1 LKALNNE
8 IQKNF
13 VEPLKRIKKYA
24 QKAGIDVPDVRSE
37 VRTGDT
43 TQNKCAEMARRPL
56 HILITTPESLYII
69 LSTTKFREAFRRLKY
84 VDVNSENLN
93 YPEAGIIP
101 SKYISRYVGKI
112 SLNNKRQIQSN
123 GKISKSFCE
132 MARMPFSSKSWE
144 TKGGMPFKTAASYF
158 ILRGR
163 RFSKKP
169 FVVAQTLRVACVT
182 AINCYKPKR

>member
-1 LKALNNE
+1 MNLSFVF
-8 IQKNF
+8 QKNF
-13 VEPLKRIKKYA
+13 VEPLKKIKKYA
-24 QKAGIDVPDVRSE
+24 
-37 VRTGDT
+37 
-43 TQNKCAEMARRPL
+43 
-56 HILITTPESLYII
+56 HILITTPDSLYII
-69 LSTTKFREAFRRLKY
+69 LSTTNFREAFRR
-84 VDVNSENLN
+84 VNLN

-132 MARMPFSSKSWE
+132 MARMPFLSKSWE

-163 RFSKKP
+163 RDDNKLPTNPNANS
-169 FVVAQTLRVACVT
+169 VCSSAIHCALLREANLFT
-182 AINCYKPKR
+182 K